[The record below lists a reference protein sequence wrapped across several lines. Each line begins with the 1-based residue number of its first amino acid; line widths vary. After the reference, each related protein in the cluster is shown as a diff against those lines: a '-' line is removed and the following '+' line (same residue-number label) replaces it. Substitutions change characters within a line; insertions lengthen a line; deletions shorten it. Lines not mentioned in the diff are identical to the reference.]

1 MALSLPDL
9 PYAKDA
15 LAPHV
20 SAETLDFHHGKHHQK
35 YVDVANEMIAGTDL
49 ANASLE
55 EIVRAAHKSG
65 NQGLFNNAAQI
76 WNHNVYWLSMSPNG
90 GGEPKAGSKVAAA
103 IKDSFGSY
111 GEFADAFKKAG
122 ATQFGSGWAWLVHKG
137 GKLEV
142 RKTPNAECPL
152 TDDGATTLLTMDVWE
167 HAYYLDYQNKRP
179 DYMEHWL
186 SHLANWDYAEQQLAS
201 V

>member
-1 MALSLPDL
+1 MALHLPDL

-15 LAPHV
+15 IAPHV

-35 YVDVANEMIAGTDL
+35 YVDVANGMIEGTAHAD
-49 ANASLE
+49 ASLE
-55 EIVRAAHKSG
+55 DIVRAAHKEG

-90 GGEPKAGSKVAAA
+90 GGKPKAGSKVEAA
-103 IKDSFGSY
+103 INDSFGSY
-111 GEFADAFKKAG
+111 DQFAEAFKTAG
-122 ATQFGSGWAWLVHKG
+122 ATQFGSGWAWLVSNN

-152 TDDGATTLLTMDVWE
+152 TDKGVVTLLTIDVWE
-167 HAYYLDYQNKRP
+167 HDYYLD
-179 DYMEHWL
+179 
-186 SHLANWDYAEQQLAS
+186 
-201 V
+201 